1 MQSSITINY
10 YYIHISVVFPKK
22 ALKWSMDTR
31 KGVQLTEEIQI
42 KITVKF
48 HLPSFRMLILKVDN
62 KMISAEED
70 V

>member
-1 MQSSITINY
+1 
-10 YYIHISVVFPKK
+10 
-22 ALKWSMDTR
+22 MDTW

-48 HLPSFRMLILKVDN
+48 HLPTFRMLILKVDN
-62 KMISAEED
+62 NNNKMISAEED

>member
-1 MQSSITINY
+1 
-10 YYIHISVVFPKK
+10 
-22 ALKWSMDTR
+22 MDTR